1 MDFLLEPL
9 AYPFFARAIAAV
21 ALVSALCAVVGV
33 FVVLRGLSYISDALA
48 HAVLPGIVGAFLL
61 KVNLLAGALLAAI
74 LTALGISF
82 VTNRTKLRQDS
93 AIGIVFVGMF
103 ALGIALM
110 SQTRSYARDLT
121 SFLVGNALGV
131 SSSDLLAA
139 LLVGLIAAL
148 VLTAVHKELLLASF
162 DRVEARVVGLP
173 VAALDLLL
181 LVIISLVVVLAI
193 QLVGTTLVVSLLVT
207 SSASAR
213 LLTSRVR
220 AMTAAS
226 ALIGVVAGITGLYAS
241 YYLSLAPGAT
251 IVIANT
257 LFFAAAL
264 AWRTLSDKAA
274 RRRVTSG
281 SLAQS

>member
-1 MDFLLEPL
+1 VDFLLEPL
-9 AYPFFARAIAAV
+9 AYPFFARAVAAV

-61 KVNLLAGALLAAI
+61 QVNLVLGALVAAL
-74 LTALGISF
+74 LTALGIGF
-82 VTNRTKLRQDS
+82 VTNRTTLRQDS

-103 ALGIALM
+103 ALGIALL
-110 SQTRSYARDLT
+110 SRTRSYARDLT

-131 SSSDLLAA
+131 SAGDLWMALGVGLLAA
-139 LLVGLIAAL
+139 L
-148 VLTAVHKELLLASF
+148 VLLAVHKEMLLVSF
-162 DRVEARVVGLP
+162 DRTEARVIGLP

-181 LVIISLVVVLAI
+181 LVVISLVVVLAI

-213 LLTSRVR
+213 LLTARVR
-220 AMTAAS
+220 PMMLLS
-226 ALIGVVAGITGLYAS
+226 AVIGTVAGVTGLYAS
-241 YYLSLAPGAT
+241 YYLDMAPGAT

-257 LFFAAAL
+257 LFFGIAMAARAL
-264 AWRTLSDKAA
+264 ADRRDTRAA
-274 RRRVTSG
+274 VVEAET
-281 SLAQS
+281 A